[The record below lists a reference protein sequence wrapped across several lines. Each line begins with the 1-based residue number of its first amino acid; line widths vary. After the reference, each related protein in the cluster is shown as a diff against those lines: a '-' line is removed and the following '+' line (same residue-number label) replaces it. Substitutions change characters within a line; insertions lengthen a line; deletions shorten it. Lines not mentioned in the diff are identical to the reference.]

1 MAGLHTAINRF
12 GNVLRFFS
20 LVEIWLVVEVRF
32 FMFILRALLEVSSSL
47 SHPLVIG
54 CQAKENLAGGI
65 LGRFIEDDLGKR
77 LKAFG
82 IEKVKGISLCQV
94 EGGKPSSP
102 QLLTT
107 EESENQF

>member
-1 MAGLHTAINRF
+1 MCYL
-12 GNVLRFFS
+12 LFS
-20 LVEIWLVVEVRF
+20 GGDLAHGRSKIFHVYF
-32 FMFILRALLEVSSSL
+32 KGPLEVSSSL

-54 CQAKENLAGGI
+54 CQAKENLAGGT
-65 LGRFIEDDLGKR
+65 LGRFIEDNLGKR

-82 IEKVKGISLCQV
+82 IEREEGISLCQV
-94 EGGKPSSP
+94 EGRKPSSP